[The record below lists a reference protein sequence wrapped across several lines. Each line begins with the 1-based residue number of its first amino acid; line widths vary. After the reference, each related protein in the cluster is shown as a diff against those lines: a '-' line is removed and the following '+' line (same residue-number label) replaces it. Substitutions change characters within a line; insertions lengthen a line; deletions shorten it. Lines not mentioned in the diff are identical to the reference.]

1 MSPTN
6 NYFNNFPDYITGEQ
20 LLIEDLVIESIKQ
33 YGMNVYYIPRESRD
47 QIDFLYGE
55 ETIKKFT
62 HAYFIEMYLEN
73 ALGMEGQGDMIS
85 KFGLDI
91 QDEIT
96 LLVARR
102 RFKNTIPSNLANRPR
117 EGDLIY
123 VPLVQNFFEITFV
136 EHENDQ
142 AMMYTLGRGRGANVY
157 LFALKMKQFVFSEE
171 KVDTGVEEI
180 DEQLFD
186 SYRRTTLIMSSGNG
200 INFVPLES
208 VCQGIISA
216 CTSVPIQVNSSG
228 VVHTWDP
235 ATYTLTINQTIGD
248 FKFGG
253 GSIKGNTSGAIWT
266 LSTENTLDNYNIA
279 FEDIVD
285 NHRIQDEASAILN
298 FSELNPFGNP

>member
-1 MSPTN
+1 MSTN

-47 QIDFLYGE
+47 QIDYLYGE
-55 ETIKKFT
+55 ESIRKFT
-62 HAYFIEMYLEN
+62 NAYFIEMYLEN
-73 ALGMEGQGDMIS
+73 ALGMEGQGDMMS

-91 QDEIT
+91 QDEVT

-102 RFKNTIPSNLANRPR
+102 RFKNTIPSSLAIRPR
-117 EGDLIY
+117 EGDLVY

-136 EHENDQ
+136 EHENNQ

-171 KVDTGVEEI
+171 KVDTGIEEI

-186 SYRRTTLIMSSGNG
+186 SYRRTTLIVSSGTG
-200 INFVPLES
+200 NFVPLEI
-208 VCQGIISA
+208 VYQGTVASCSSPALI
-216 CTSVPIQVNSSG
+216 NSTA
-228 VVHTWDP
+228 VVHTWDS
-235 ATYTLTINQTIGD
+235 TSNTLTVNQTIGE
-248 FKFGG
+248 FVIGG
-253 GSIKGNTSGAIWT
+253 GSIIGNTSGAIWT
-266 LSTENTLDNYNIA
+266 LSTENTLDNYNVA

-285 NHRIQDEASAILN
+285 NHRIQDEASGFLN
-298 FSELNPFGNP
+298 FTESNPFGNP

>member
-1 MSPTN
+1 LATN
-6 NYFNNFPDYITGEQ
+6 NYFNHFPDYITGEQ

-73 ALGMEGQGDMIS
+73 VLGMEGQGGDMMS

-91 QDEIT
+91 QDEVT
-96 LLVARR
+96 LLVARK
-102 RFKNTIPSNLANRPR
+102 RFKNTIPSSLAIRPR

-123 VPLVQNFFEITFV
+123 IPLVQNFFEITFV

-171 KVDTGVEEI
+171 KVDTGIEEI

-186 SYRRTTLIMSSGNG
+186 SYRRTTLTLTSGTG
-200 INFVPLES
+200 DFLPLE
-208 VCQGIISA
+208 VVYQG
-216 CTSVPIQVNSSG
+216 VPASCSSPAMMNSTA
-228 VVHTWDP
+228 VVHTWDS
-235 ATYTLTINQTIGD
+235 ATGTLTINQTVKQFIS
-248 FKFGG
+248 GG
-253 GSIKGNTSGAIWT
+253 GQIIGNTSGANWT
-266 LSTENTLDNYNIA
+266 LDTTNTLNDYDTA

-285 NHRIQDEASAILN
+285 NNRIQNEASAIIN
-298 FSELNPFGNP
+298 FSESNPFGNP